1 MGEFPII
8 EVVTMVTEEPAVIF
22 FSPCVY
28 ANNLP
33 KDHKEIG
40 LMHIVT

>member
-1 MGEFPII
+1 MGKFPII
-8 EVVTMVTEEPAVIF
+8 EVVTMVTEEPSVIF
-22 FSPCVY
+22 FSSCVY

-33 KDHKEIG
+33 KDHKALG